1 MRLYNTSIMKGQSAI
16 EYLMTYGWMLLV
28 VAIVGGLVFTMV
40 QDQNIEEVTGFEGEE
55 VMVENFGVNSD
66 NNLTLQVLN
75 ARSGEVE
82 LTNVTVEGDDGIE
95 YNDSLMILG
104 SQESRQVIV
113 PDFNN
118 TNSGQSYEVKL
129 IYNKGS
135 FTDLISQGR
144 ITGTLEMLNP

>member
-1 MRLYNTSIMKGQSAI
+1 MKGQSAI